1 MVHSE
6 GVERLGFLLFQLS
19 RRRWVAGFFAAWF
32 VIVLSPLLPLRDHL
46 TEYYLTIP
54 LLGFSMLAA
63 HGLCSA
69 WMAGVAGRVL
79 AVALLATY
87 CIPGI
92 MVGHATA
99 GSFHKEAAR
108 NRKVVE
114 SVVAQARTRGVA
126 RILLTGVTRDL
137 WESVILGRPFY
148 LYGYYDVYV
157 SSEDRPHLP
166 RKPNDDV
173 LFTTPEGASAMRVD
187 PRVLVAD
194 LKQFE

>member
-6 GVERLGFLLFQLS
+6 GVERLGFLLFQLF

-79 AVALLATY
+79 AGA
-87 CIPGI
+87 PP
-92 MVGHATA
+92 TA
-99 GSFHKEAAR
+99 F
-108 NRKVVE
+108 
-114 SVVAQARTRGVA
+114 
-126 RILLTGVTRDL
+126 
-137 WESVILGRPFY
+137 LG
-148 LYGYYDVYV
+148 
-157 SSEDRPHLP
+157 
-166 RKPNDDV
+166 
-173 LFTTPEGASAMRVD
+173 
-187 PRVLVAD
+187 
-194 LKQFE
+194 